1 MVFSPTTVALAD
13 IVAELGLV
21 RANGLLG
28 LRRLELPLLHAAS
41 AVHSAGGEGDLRPG
55 AVEAL
60 LRDAV
65 ETLGGGDL
73 QTAAQYT
80 FGLTR
85 GAREWAAQDRRRR
98 AADVFRVS
106 IDRFRK
112 HHEKLVLQETA
123 EAVLALCLAR
133 SPATGGEVAGNG
145 AVAGAT
151 GERTEG
157 TDSTQSTESTVRAV
171 EQTRRTGSPDA
182 RLLPL
187 GPLSL
192 PVALGG
198 TTARIIV
205 HTSPIEFVTGVD
217 ILVSSENTYLEMS
230 RTYRPTTSG
239 ALRRAAARQN
249 EAGAILDDVLAR
261 ELHDWLVRFASPGL
275 PVAPGTVAATS
286 AGELASQGVRRI
298 YHAAVAMPRTDGGY
312 DTTPA
317 VVTKAVRQV
326 FEAAAAERDSF
337 GPPLRS
343 VCLPLLG
350 AGRGGLEPAASLR
363 AMLTAIGPALADRPC
378 WEVHL
383 AVRRPAV
390 ARAVLDVLAEHRPA
404 NTPHRPGGQP
414 APAPAADGR
423 RA

>member
-13 IVAELGLV
+13 MVAELGLV

-41 AVHSAGGEGDLRPG
+41 AVHGAGGEGDMRPG

-133 SPATGGEVAGNG
+133 SPATGGQTAGNG
-145 AVAGAT
+145 AVAEASGAT
-151 GERTEG
+151 AESTEG
-157 TDSTQSTESTVRAV
+157 TVRAV
-171 EQTRRTGSPDA
+171 EQIRRTGSPDV
-182 RLLPL
+182 RPLPL

-198 TTARIIV
+198 ATARIVV

-286 AGELASQGVRRI
+286 AGELVSQGVRRI
-298 YHAAVAMPRTDGGY
+298 YHAAVVMPRTDGGY

-326 FEAAAAERDSF
+326 FEAAAAERESF

-343 VCLPLLG
+343 LCLPLLG

-363 AMLTAIGPALADRPC
+363 AMLTAIGPALADRPF

-404 NTPHRPGGQP
+404 NTLPGPGGQP
-414 APAPAADGR
+414 VPAPAADGR

>member
-13 IVAELGLV
+13 MVAELGLV

-41 AVHSAGGEGDLRPG
+41 VVHSDGGEGDMRPG

-133 SPATGGEVAGNG
+133 SPATEGQGAGNG
-145 AVAGAT
+145 AVAGGTEAIA
-151 GERTEG
+151 ER
-157 TDSTQSTESTVRAV
+157 TESTVRAV
-171 EQTRRTGSPDA
+171 EQTRRTGPPDA
-182 RLLPL
+182 RPLPL

-249 EAGAILDDVLAR
+249 AAGAILDDVLAR

-286 AGELASQGVRRI
+286 AGELASQGVRRV
-298 YHAAVAMPRTDGGY
+298 YHAAVVMPRTDGGY

-343 VCLPLLG
+343 LCLPLLG

-363 AMLTAIGPALADRPC
+363 AMLTAIGPALADRPF

-404 NTPHRPGGQP
+404 NTLPRPGGQP
-414 APAPAADGR
+414 VPAPAADGR